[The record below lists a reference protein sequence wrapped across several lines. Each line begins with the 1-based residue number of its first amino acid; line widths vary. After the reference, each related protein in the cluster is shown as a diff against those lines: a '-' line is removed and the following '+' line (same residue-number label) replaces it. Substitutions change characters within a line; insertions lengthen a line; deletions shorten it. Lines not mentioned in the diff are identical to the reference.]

1 MYLDSIQNQMYQK
14 FEVLLINDVS
24 PDNSADICREYV
36 AKDARFCYFEKEMV
50 VHLQQEILELNV
62 RQGYILL
69 L

>member
-1 MYLDSIQNQMYQK
+1 MMSLQTIQQIFVENM
-14 FEVLLINDVS
+14 LLRMLVS
-24 PDNSADICREYV
+24 VIL
-36 AKDARFCYFEKEMV
+36 KKKMV